1 MGLADVTL
9 WHMAKGYIVY
19 TEQIHDP
26 AKMDEY
32 GALAMPSLFGGGGTV
47 IALDD
52 SVDCREG
59 TWHGGRTVILEF
71 ESVDAARNWYES
83 EEYQAAIPLRQ
94 AGAET
99 NVAIISGFDMPG

>member
-1 MGLADVTL
+1 
-9 WHMAKGYIVY
+9 MAKGYIVY

-32 GALAMPSLFGGGGTV
+32 GALAMPSLFGGGGSV

-99 NVAIISGFDMPG
+99 NVAIIGGFDMPG